1 MPVKWSV
8 VIFNDLV
15 EAEIVTLPKD
25 IQADFYRLVELI
37 HAVGLENIGR
47 KRSRHLRGK
56 LWELRL
62 NGQDGIGRT
71 IYVTAS
77 GRRVVVLHA
86 FVKKSQK
93 TPAAAIA
100 LAEKRAKEFE
110 L

>member
-1 MPVKWSV
+1 MSWSV
-8 VIFNDLV
+8 VILNDLV
-15 EAEIVTLPKD
+15 EAEIVALPND

-62 NGQDGIGRT
+62 SGRDGIGRT
-71 IYVTAS
+71 LYVTAS
-77 GRRVVVLHA
+77 GRRVVILHA

-93 TPAAAIA
+93 APAAALEI
-100 LAEKRAKEFE
+100 AEKRLKEVE
-110 L
+110 

>member
-1 MPVKWSV
+1 
-8 VIFNDLV
+8 
-15 EAEIVTLPKD
+15 LPND

-62 NGQDGIGRT
+62 SGREGIGRT
-71 IYVTAS
+71 LYVTAS
-77 GRRVVVLHA
+77 GRRVVILHA

-93 TPAAAIA
+93 APAAALEI
-100 LAEKRAKEFE
+100 AEKRLKEVE
-110 L
+110 

>member
-1 MPVKWSV
+1 MSWSV
-8 VIFNDLV
+8 VILNDLV
-15 EAEIVTLPKD
+15 EAEIAALPND

-62 NGQDGIGRT
+62 NGRDGIGRAL
-71 IYVTAS
+71 YVTAS
-77 GRRVVVLHA
+77 GRRVVILHA

-93 TPAAAIA
+93 TPAAALV
-100 LAEKRAKEFE
+100 LAERRAKE
-110 L
+110 LD